1 MGSKNNVNRVFS
13 RRIPV
18 RQSVGNTEFYR
29 PRILLRFAAKT
40 GGNFFQTKKS
50 GRLESRCFCASFFA
64 EARAQRLLN
73 APHTARRVRQCRYL
87 HPDNPVL
94 LSGADV
100 TLRLYKHRRSDMKI
114 LTNVA
119 LATCVGLSLG
129 WMSSCSSD
137 RTVETTMTR
146 EVETAPPPTVVTS
159 APVVTEPAVVVPGA
173 STATTTTQ
181 FNNGTVEKRTVTSG
195 YPAGYPE
202 VVTPAPVVVT
212 TPPAE
217 TTTTTSTNEDGD
229 ITRRTTTTTD
239 PYGDVQRQTTTTT
252 VTP

>member
-1 MGSKNNVNRVFS
+1 
-13 RRIPV
+13 
-18 RQSVGNTEFYR
+18 
-29 PRILLRFAAKT
+29 
-40 GGNFFQTKKS
+40 
-50 GRLESRCFCASFFA
+50 
-64 EARAQRLLN
+64 
-73 APHTARRVRQCRYL
+73 
-87 HPDNPVL
+87 
-94 LSGADV
+94 
-100 TLRLYKHRRSDMKI
+100 MKI

-137 RTVETTMTR
+137 RTVE
-146 EVETAPPPTVVTS
+146 
-159 APVVTEPAVVVPGA
+159 
-173 STATTTTQ
+173 TTTTQ